1 LRSRSLNRRMVRND
15 PAHQGEASC
24 APEFNLFLRRDG
36 ASEGV
41 LTPSESLSRS
51 ELHVLASDVARLSRL
66 LTKGREELPP
76 AYLRDEGLRGA
87 YTAYFL
93 PANLSKIH
101 KPLHELSLH
110 PGALF
115 SKQKLRI
122 LDIGAGPGTASLG
135 ALDFFSR
142 QALRPGLELVAVDQ
156 VAANLKEA
164 ESFFRERQGG
174 VDASLTTLCS
184 DIKGL
189 ERHVKGRFD
198 VIIFANVL
206 NELFAHDPQRTGHRT
221 ALLSGVLERLL
232 APEGSCIVIEPAL
245 RETSRDL
252 LEVRDGMIAKG
263 LQVYSPCLGNA
274 ACPARANPR
283 DWCHEDI
290 PWEPPS
296 LVREIDKLTGLR
308 KDSLKFSYLVLRRD
322 GLSLTDVCGREAFR
336 VVSEPLAS
344 KGKLEFYL
352 CGFGGRRL
360 ITRLDK
366 DATSLNQAFEKLRRG
381 DVVAFND
388 LTDEGKRY
396 KLQKETTVSSCSAR

>member
-1 LRSRSLNRRMVRND
+1 M
-15 PAHQGEASC
+15 
-24 APEFNLFLRRDG
+24 
-36 ASEGV
+36 
-41 LTPSESLSRS
+41 PSEALSQS
-51 ELHVLASDVARLSRL
+51 KLHVLASDVARLSRL
-66 LTKGREELPP
+66 LTKGREELPA
-76 AYLRDEGLRGA
+76 AYLSDEGLRKA

-110 PGALF
+110 PRALF
-115 SKQKLRI
+115 SKHTLRI

-135 ALDFFSR
+135 ALDFFLR
-142 QALRPGLELVAVDQ
+142 QALRPRLEFVAVDQ

-164 ESFFRERQGG
+164 ESFFRERQSGA
-174 VDASLTTLCS
+174 DASLTTLRS
-184 DIKGL
+184 DINGL
-189 ERHVKGRFD
+189 ERHVKGTFD

-206 NELFAHDPQRTGHRT
+206 NELFAHDPRRTAHRT
-221 ALLSGVLERLL
+221 TLVSGVLERLL
-232 APEGSCIVIEPAL
+232 APEGSGIVIEPAL

-322 GLSLTDVCGREAFR
+322 GLSLADVWGRDAFR

-344 KGKLEFYL
+344 KGKLEYYL

-366 DATSLNQAFEKLRRG
+366 DATSHNHAFEKLRRG
-381 DVVAFND
+381 EVVVFKD

-396 KLQKETTVSSCSAR
+396 KLEKDTIVSPFPAQ